1 MVLPLSSSRRRWPAS
16 NIPRSVPARRH
27 RIEYNTALV
36 APAATRAALFD
47 VSQNNAFFPN
57 PIHVIGKDFMMAAVE
72 HPTAAWIPGPIL
84 GIETSC
90 DETAASVL
98 AADGAILSNIIT
110 SQHAVH
116 RRFGGVVPE
125 LASRAHIES
134 IEDVSSEAL
143 RQSGLAWADLTGIAV
158 TQGPGLAGALLVGV
172 NYGKALAYILNI
184 PVVGV
189 SHLEGHIASAWLE
202 DPTFPLPCVVLVVS
216 GGHTHL
222 YFKELDGHCRLLGAT
237 RDDAAGEAFDK
248 GAQLLG
254 LEYPGGPAID
264 RLARQGNPDA
274 IAFPRSYL
282 KKGSLD
288 FSFSGLKTALLY
300 TLQAMPEQSRI
311 VHAAHLAA
319 SYQEAIVAVLVEK
332 SFAAVRSSGAR
343 ALAVVGG
350 VSANSRLRTLLQQRA
365 AVEPLHLSLPPL
377 AYCTDNAA
385 MIAAAGRQA
394 LRAGLRAPLDIDAQ
408 ASLASSF
415 APMI

>member
-1 MVLPLSSSRRRWPAS
+1 MV
-16 NIPRSVPARRH
+16 
-27 RIEYNTALV
+27 
-36 APAATRAALFD
+36 PAATGAVLFGLP
-47 VSQNNAFFPN
+47 QNDACFIDPVR
-57 PIHVIGKDFMMAAVE
+57 VIGKDFIMTIVE
-72 HPTAAWIPGPIL
+72 QPTSTWIPGPIL

-98 AADGAILSNIIT
+98 AVDGAVLSNIIA
-110 SQHAVH
+110 SQHAIH
-116 RRFGGVVPE
+116 QRFGGVVPE

-134 IEDVSSEAL
+134 IEDVSAAAL
-143 RQSGLAWADLTGIAV
+143 QQAGLAWTDLTGIAV

-172 NYGKALAYILNI
+172 NYAKALAYALNI

-189 SHLEGHIASAWLE
+189 SHLEGHIASAWLQE
-202 DPTFPLPCVVLVVS
+202 PAFPLPCVVLVVS

-222 YFKELDGHCRLLGAT
+222 YYKEDSGHCRLLGAT

-264 RLARQGNPDA
+264 RLAQQGNPDA

-300 TLQAMPEQSRI
+300 TLQVMPEHSRMAR
-311 VHAAHLAA
+311 AADLAA
-319 SYQEAIVAVLVEK
+319 GYQEAIVTVLVDK
-332 SFAAVRSSGAR
+332 AFAAVRSSGAH

-350 VSANSRLRTLLQQRA
+350 VSANSRLRALLQQRA
-365 AVEPLHLSLPPL
+365 VSEDLRLSLPPL

-394 LRAGLRAPLDIDAQ
+394 LRSGLRAPLDIDAQ
-408 ASLASSF
+408 ASLACSFGLSGSSC
-415 APMI
+415 

>member
-1 MVLPLSSSRRRWPAS
+1 MTIA
-16 NIPRSVPARRH
+16 
-27 RIEYNTALV
+27 E
-36 APAATRAALFD
+36 
-47 VSQNNAFFPN
+47 Q
-57 PIHVIGKDFMMAAVE
+57 
-72 HPTAAWIPGPIL
+72 PTSTWIPGPIL

-98 AADGAILSNIIT
+98 AADGAVLSNIIT

-116 RRFGGVVPE
+116 QRFGGVVPE

-134 IEDVSSEAL
+134 IEDVSAEAL
-143 RQSGLAWADLTGIAV
+143 QQAGLAWTDLAGVAV

-172 NYGKALAYILNI
+172 NYAKALAYALNI

-189 SHLEGHIASAWLE
+189 SHLEGHIASAWLQ
-202 DPTFPLPCVVLVVS
+202 DPAFPLPCVVLVVS

-222 YFKELDGHCRLLGAT
+222 YYKEPSGHCRLLGAT

-264 RLARQGNPDA
+264 RLARHGNPDT

-300 TLQAMPEQSRI
+300 TLQAMPEQSI
-311 VHAAHLAA
+311 AAQAA
-319 SYQEAIVAVLVEK
+319 DFAAGYQEAIVAVLVNK
-332 SFAAVRSSGAR
+332 AFAAVRSSGAR

-350 VSANSRLRTLLQQRA
+350 VSANSRLRALLQQRA
-365 AVEPLHLSLPPL
+365 TSENLPLSLPPL
-377 AYCTDNAA
+377 TYCTDNAA

-408 ASLASSF
+408 ASLSCSFSLSGLSGSSGLSGLSGGSC
-415 APMI
+415 PCDQLTRKTE

>member
-1 MVLPLSSSRRRWPAS
+1 M
-16 NIPRSVPARRH
+16 
-27 RIEYNTALV
+27 TA
-36 APAATRAALFD
+36 AE
-47 VSQNNAFFPN
+47 Q
-57 PIHVIGKDFMMAAVE
+57 
-72 HPTAAWIPGPIL
+72 PTAIWMPGPTL

-98 AADGAILSNIIT
+98 ATDGTVLSNIIT

-134 IEDVSSEAL
+134 IEDVVTEAL
-143 RQSGLAWADLTGIAV
+143 RQSGLAWTDLTGIAV

-202 DPTFPLPCVVLVVS
+202 DPAFPLPCVVLVVS

-222 YFKELDGHCRLLGAT
+222 YFKEPTGKCRLLGAT

-254 LEYPGGPAID
+254 LEYPGGPAVD
-264 RLARQGNPDA
+264 RLARDGNPDA

-282 KKGSLD
+282 RKGSLD

-300 TLQAMPEQSRI
+300 TLQAMPEQFRT
-311 VHAAHLAA
+311 VHAADLAA

-350 VSANSRLRTLLQQRA
+350 VSANSRLRALLQQRA
-365 AVEPLHLSLPPL
+365 ARELLHLSLPPL
-377 AYCTDNAA
+377 TYCTDNAA

-394 LRAGLRAPLDIDAQ
+394 LRAGLRAPLAIDAQ
-408 ASLASSF
+408 PSMASSF

>member
-1 MVLPLSSSRRRWPAS
+1 M
-16 NIPRSVPARRH
+16 
-27 RIEYNTALV
+27 
-36 APAATRAALFD
+36 APAATRAVLFRLSENTPR
-47 VSQNNAFFPN
+47 VAGPAC
-57 PIHVIGKDFMMAAVE
+57 VIGKEFMMTTVVQ
-72 HPTAAWIPGPIL
+72 PPVAWIPGPIL

-98 AADGAILSNIIT
+98 ATDGAVLSNIIT

-116 RRFGGVVPE
+116 RRFGGIVPE

-134 IEDVSSEAL
+134 IEVVSSEAL
-143 RQSGLAWADLTGIAV
+143 QQAGLAWTDLTGIAV

-172 NYGKALAYILNI
+172 NYAKALAYALNI

-189 SHLEGHIASAWLE
+189 SHLEGHIASAWLQ
-202 DPTFPLPCVVLVVS
+202 DPAFPLPCVVLVVS

-222 YFKELDGHCRLLGAT
+222 YVKEPTGHCRLLGAT

-264 RLARQGNPDA
+264 CLARQGDPA
-274 IAFPRSYL
+274 AVAFPRSYL
-282 KKGSLD
+282 KTGSLD

-300 TLQAMPEQSRI
+300 TLQAMDEKSC
-311 VHAAHLAA
+311 AAQAADLAA
-319 SYQEAIVAVLVEK
+319 GYQEAIVDVLVKK

-350 VSANSRLRTLLQQRA
+350 VSANSRLRARLQQRA
-365 AVEPLHLSLPPL
+365 ASENLPLSLPPL

-394 LRAGLRAPLDIDAQ
+394 LRAGLRASLAIDAQ
-408 ASLASSF
+408 ASMASSF
-415 APMI
+415 AHTL

>member
-1 MVLPLSSSRRRWPAS
+1 MTTVEQSM
-16 NIPRSVPARRH
+16 
-27 RIEYNTALV
+27 
-36 APAATRAALFD
+36 ATW
-47 VSQNNAFFPN
+47 V
-57 PIHVIGKDFMMAAVE
+57 
-72 HPTAAWIPGPIL
+72 PGPIL

-98 AADGAILSNIIT
+98 AADGTVLSNIIT

-134 IEDVSSEAL
+134 IEEVSSEAMQ
-143 RQSGLAWADLTGIAV
+143 QSGLAWSDLTGIAV

-172 NYGKALAYILNI
+172 NYAKSLAYVLNI
-184 PVVGV
+184 PMVGV
-189 SHLEGHIASAWLE
+189 SHLEGHIASAWLK
-202 DPTFPLPCVVLVVS
+202 DPAFPLPCVVLIVS

-222 YFKELDGHCRLLGAT
+222 YYKEMTGHHRLLGAT

-264 RLARQGNPDA
+264 RLARQGNTKA
-274 IAFPRSYL
+274 IVFPRSYL
-282 KKGSLD
+282 KRRSHD

-300 TLQAMPEQSRI
+300 KLQAIPEQSR
-311 VHAAHLAA
+311 AAQAADLAA
-319 SYQEAIVAVLVEK
+319 GYQEAIVDVLVQK
-332 SFAAVRSSGAR
+332 SFEAVRASGAR

-350 VSANSRLRTLLQQRA
+350 VSANSRLRALLQQRA
-365 AVEPLHLSLPPL
+365 AAEDLQLSLPPL

-394 LRAGLRAPLDIDAQ
+394 LLAGLRAHLDIDAQ
-408 ASLASSF
+408 ASFVSSF
-415 APMI
+415 TRAM

>member
-1 MVLPLSSSRRRWPAS
+1 MMMV
-16 NIPRSVPARRH
+16 
-27 RIEYNTALV
+27 
-36 APAATRAALFD
+36 
-47 VSQNNAFFPN
+47 
-57 PIHVIGKDFMMAAVE
+57 VE
-72 HPTAAWIPGPIL
+72 QPTATWIPGPIL

-98 AADGAILSNIIT
+98 AVDGAVLSNIIT

-134 IEDVSSEAL
+134 IEEVSSEAL
-143 RQSGLAWADLTGIAV
+143 HQAGLRWTDLTGIAV

-172 NYGKALAYILNI
+172 NYAKALAYILSI
-184 PVVGV
+184 PVIGV
-189 SHLEGHIASAWLE
+189 SHLEGHIASAWLQ
-202 DPTFPLPCVVLVVS
+202 DPAFPLPCVVLVVS

-222 YFKELDGHCRLLGAT
+222 YFKETSGDRRFLGST
-237 RDDAAGEAFDK
+237 KDDAAGEAFDK

-264 RLARQGNPDA
+264 RLARQGNSRA
-274 IAFPRSYL
+274 ITFPRSYL
-282 KKGSLD
+282 KTGSLD

-300 TLQAMPEQSRI
+300 RLQAMPEQSCKTQ
-311 VHAAHLAA
+311 AADLAA
-319 SYQEAIVAVLVEK
+319 GYQEAIVAVLVEK
-332 SFAAVRSSGAR
+332 SFAAVRATGAC

-350 VSANSRLRTLLQQRA
+350 VSANSRLRMLLQQRA
-365 AVEPLHLSLPPL
+365 NSERLQLSLPPL

-385 MIAAAGRQA
+385 MIAAAGRHA

-408 ASLASSF
+408 ASLVSSF
-415 APMI
+415 AHTS

>member
-1 MVLPLSSSRRRWPAS
+1 
-16 NIPRSVPARRH
+16 
-27 RIEYNTALV
+27 V
-36 APAATRAALFD
+36 APTATRAVLFGI
-47 VSQNNAFFPN
+47 SQNNACFVG
-57 PIHVIGKDFMMAAVE
+57 PISLISKDFMTTTVE
-72 HPTAAWIPGPIL
+72 QPTSAWIPGPIL

-98 AADGAILSNIIT
+98 AEDGAVLSNIIT

-116 RRFGGVVPE
+116 QRFGGVVPE

-134 IEDVSSEAL
+134 IENVSAEAL
-143 RQSGLAWADLTGIAV
+143 HQAGLAWTNLTGIAV

-172 NYGKALAYILNI
+172 NYAKALAYALNI
-184 PVVGV
+184 PMVGV
-189 SHLEGHIASAWLE
+189 SHLEGHIASAWLQ
-202 DPTFPLPCVVLVVS
+202 DPAFPLPCVVLVVS

-222 YFKELDGHCRLLGAT
+222 YYKEPSGHCRLLGST

-264 RLARQGNPDA
+264 RLARQGNPDT
-274 IAFPRSYL
+274 ITFPRSYL

-288 FSFSGLKTALLY
+288 FSFSGVKTALLY
-300 TLQAMPEQSRI
+300 TLQAIPEQFRTAR
-311 VHAAHLAA
+311 AADFAA
-319 SYQEAIVAVLVEK
+319 SYQEAIVAVLVDK
-332 SFAAVRSSGAR
+332 AFAAVRSSGAH

-350 VSANSRLRTLLQQRA
+350 VSANSRLRALLQQRA
-365 AVEPLHLSLPPL
+365 ASEDLRLSLPPL

-394 LRAGLRAPLDIDAQ
+394 LCAGLRAPLDIDAQ
-408 ASLASSF
+408 ATLASPF
-415 APMI
+415 AQAI

>member
-1 MVLPLSSSRRRWPAS
+1 VLFNLAQSNVFIAGPVRVTGKAFKMTTVVPL
-16 NIPRSVPARRH
+16 
-27 RIEYNTALV
+27 
-36 APAATRAALFD
+36 
-47 VSQNNAFFPN
+47 
-57 PIHVIGKDFMMAAVE
+57 
-72 HPTAAWIPGPIL
+72 TAAWIPGPTL

-98 AADGAILSNIIT
+98 AADGAVLSNIIT
-110 SQHAVH
+110 SQHGVH

-134 IEDVSSEAL
+134 IENVSSEAL
-143 RQSGLAWADLTGIAV
+143 QQARLVWADLTGIAV

-172 NYGKALAYILNI
+172 NYAKALAYALNI

-202 DPTFPLPCVVLVVS
+202 DPAFPLPCVVLVVS

-222 YFKELDGHCRLLGAT
+222 YFKESSGQCRLLGST

-254 LEYPGGPAID
+254 LDYPGGPAID
-264 RLARQGNPDA
+264 RLAQQGNPEA

-300 TLQAMPEQSRI
+300 RLQAMPEQARTAR
-311 VHAAHLAA
+311 AADFAA
-319 SYQEAIVAVLVEK
+319 GYQEAIVTVLVAK
-332 SFAAVRSSGAR
+332 AFAAVRSTGVR

-350 VSANSRLRTLLQQRA
+350 VSANSRLRALLQQRA
-365 AVEPLHLSLPPL
+365 NSESLHLSLPLL

-394 LRAGLRAPLDIDAQ
+394 LCAGLRAPLDLDAQ
-408 ASLASSF
+408 ASMASPF
-415 APMI
+415 AHMM